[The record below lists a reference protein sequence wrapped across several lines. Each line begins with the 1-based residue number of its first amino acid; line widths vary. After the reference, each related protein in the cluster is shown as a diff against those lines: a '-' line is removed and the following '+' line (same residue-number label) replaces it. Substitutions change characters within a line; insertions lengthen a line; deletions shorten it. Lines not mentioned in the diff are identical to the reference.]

1 MNSKRKYMVTMA
13 AAFGMAIA
21 AAAPAMAQDTPT
33 PEPTVEATAIL
44 PPLTAST
51 ELFVTSNYL
60 VNVRSGPGRSF
71 AILGQVRP
79 GEELDV
85 TGRVDDGT
93 WVQVNFNG
101 QMGWVS
107 ANLFDATGDL
117 TTAALVEVAADAPT
131 VDAETTAEPLVFEP
145 GTLVGDTTVNVNLRM
160 GPSTTTDVLDII
172 PFGTD
177 LIVTGRTS
185 TNNWY
190 WVTYDDQNGW
200 ITAAAFFVEQGNIV
214 DVPVVDESG
223 NMVEEA
229 AMATAEAT
237 AAQ

>member
-1 MNSKRKYMVTMA
+1 MSNKRKYMVTMA

-21 AAAPAMAQDTPT
+21 AAAPAMAQDNPT
-33 PEPTVEATAIL
+33 PEPTAEVTPVP

-71 AILGQVRP
+71 AVLGQVRP
-79 GEELDV
+79 GDALDV
-85 TGRVDDGT
+85 TGRGSDGA

-101 QMGWVS
+101 QSGWVS

-117 TTAALVEVAADAPT
+117 TTASVVEVAADAPT
-131 VDAETTAEPLVFEP
+131 AESTSEPLVLEP
-145 GTLVGDTTVNVNLRM
+145 GTLIGNTTVNVNLRV
-160 GPSTTTDVLDII
+160 GPSTSTDKIVVI
-172 PFGTD
+172 PFSTD
-177 LIVTGRTS
+177 LVVKGRTS

-190 WVTYDDQNGW
+190 WVTYNDQSGW

-214 DVPVVDESG
+214 DVPVVDEAG
-223 NMVEEA
+223 NVVPDDA
-229 AMATAEAT
+229 PAPTAEAT